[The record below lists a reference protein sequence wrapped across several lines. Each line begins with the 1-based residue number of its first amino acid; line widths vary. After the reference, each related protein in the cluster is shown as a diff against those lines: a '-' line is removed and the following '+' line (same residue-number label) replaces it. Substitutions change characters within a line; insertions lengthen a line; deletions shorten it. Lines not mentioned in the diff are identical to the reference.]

1 MGGHGDR
8 PEHSAPADVY
18 YGAAESAKYTVN
30 TRVREIQ
37 TQLTRRALDL
47 LSLDGGGGQGGD
59 GDGAP
64 RLVLDLGCGSGL
76 SGEVIGEQGHVWVG
90 CDLSENMLK
99 IAVERGCDEDGGDV
113 FVRDLGQGLPLRPDT
128 FDAAVR

>member
-18 YGAAESAKYTVN
+18 YGANESAKYTVN

-37 TQLTRRALDL
+37 THLTQRALEL
-47 LSLDGGGGQGGD
+47 LGLEENGV
-59 GDGAP
+59 P
-64 RLVLDLGCGSGL
+64 RLMLDLGCGSGL
-76 SGEVIGEQGHVWVG
+76 SGEVIGAEGHVWVG
-90 CDLSENMLK
+90 CDLSENMLR

-113 FVRDLGQGLPLRPDT
+113 FVRDLGQGLSLRPDM